1 MQRTIKNIFFALFT
15 AAILVSCAGSASLQ
29 SYFVDNQEV
38 SNFISQDLP
47 LSMVKLD
54 QTNFSEEQKE
64 AYNSVNKLNFLGYR
78 ANENNAEALK
88 SEIKI
93 VKAILKDSKYKDL
106 MEFND
111 KGRKIIVKYIG
122 TDDEADEVI
131 VFGSSKELGFGI
143 IRVLGNDM
151 SPDKMVTLV
160 NAMQKANVD
169 ESQVQNI
176 MNFFK

>member
-1 MQRTIKNIFFALFT
+1 MKRTIKNIFFILFT
-15 AAILVSCAGSASLQ
+15 AVILVSCASSGSLQ

-38 SNFISQDLP
+38 ANFISQDLP

-54 QTNFSEEQKE
+54 QTNFSEKQKE

-78 ANENNAEALK
+78 ANEDNAEALK
-88 SEIKI
+88 AEIKI
-93 VKAILKDSKYKDL
+93 VKAILKDPKYKDL

-122 TDDEADEVI
+122 TDDAADEVI
-131 VFGSSKELGFGI
+131 LFGSSKELGFGI

-160 NAMQKANVD
+160 NAVQTANID

>member
-1 MQRTIKNIFFALFT
+1 MQRTIKNIFFTLFT
-15 AAILVSCAGSASLQ
+15 VAILVSCASSASLQ
-29 SYFVDNQEV
+29 SYFVDNQET

-88 SEIKI
+88 AEIKT

-111 KGRKIIVKYIG
+111 RGRKIIVKYIG
-122 TDDEADEVI
+122 TDEEADEVI
-131 VFGSSKELGFGI
+131 IFGSSKELGFGI

-160 NAMQKANVD
+160 SAMQKANVD